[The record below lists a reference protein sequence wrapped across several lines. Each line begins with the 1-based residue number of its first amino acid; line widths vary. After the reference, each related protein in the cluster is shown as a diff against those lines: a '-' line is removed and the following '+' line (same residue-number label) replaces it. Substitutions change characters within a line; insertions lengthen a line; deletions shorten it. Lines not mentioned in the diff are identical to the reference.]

1 MRFSS
6 IDEGFVKQMYTIL
19 SDYGTPMEISTY
31 MDSLGNEFRLSPDSK
46 DKYDDFSEDDWVEDF
61 RVYVDDKSL
70 QEHFRRFNIK
80 KYS

>member
-1 MRFSS
+1 M
-6 IDEGFVKQMYTIL
+6 L
-19 SDYGTPMEISTY
+19 SDYGSPMEINTY

-46 DKYDDFSEDDWVEDF
+46 DQYDDFSEDDWIEDF

-70 QEHFRRFNIK
+70 REHFRRFNIK

>member
-1 MRFSS
+1 
-6 IDEGFVKQMYTIL
+6 
-19 SDYGTPMEISTY
+19 